1 MATLTLRQFDY
12 SKASQI
18 VGNLYPASVKY
29 NPALKRIKGIAED
42 LRFRSNNTRI
52 SLAMP
57 RYKQK
62 MGTVAVTK
70 VYAEQ
75 NKPLCYF
82 GTQGTGYLD
91 FWMGEV
97 TSEDYSNILD
107 EYDVVEVEESH
118 MQSALNY
125 GW

>member
-1 MATLTLRQFDY
+1 MTALTVRQFDN

-18 VGNLYPASVKY
+18 VGNLYSASVKY
-29 NPALKRIKGIAED
+29 NPTLKRIKGIAED
-42 LRFRSNNTRI
+42 LVFRKNDSRI
-52 SLAMP
+52 SPAMP

-62 MGTVAVTK
+62 IGTVAVTRGI
-70 VYAEQ
+70 AEKHNQ
-75 NKPLCYF
+75 LCYY

-91 FWMGEV
+91 FWLGEV
-97 TSEDYSNILD
+97 TSLDYSTLLD
-107 EYDVVEVEESH
+107 DYDVVEIEESH